1 MFTNAIHFSLESIVF
16 PWRHREKDINTITKP
31 PQPKFLSSIHLYGHA
46 REQEKREAAEK
57 DIREWES
64 KIVVDDVRFRNHRC
78 LPRTE
83 LTDKGAKSASALT
96 KLEDILKDPPLK
108 YSLKEGDLRLEK
120 VPPLGTL
127 SGTGRRGKIKDE
139 MKNGGYKPGPLEDR
153 SWLMEGNRIPV
164 LVDGQEG
171 KKDKEQDFK

>member
-1 MFTNAIHFSLESIVF
+1 M
-16 PWRHREKDINTITKP
+16 DTITKP
-31 PQPKFLSSIHLYGHA
+31 APPKFLSSVHLYGDA
-46 REQEKREAAEK
+46 REQEKRDAAEK
-57 DIREWES
+57 DMREWES
-64 KIVVDDVRFRNHRC
+64 KIVVDDVRFRSHRC

-96 KLEDILKDPPLK
+96 KLEDILKDPPQK
-108 YSLKEGDLRLEK
+108 FSLKEGDLRLEK

-127 SGTGRRGKIKDE
+127 GGSGRRGKVNDE
-139 MKNGGYKPGPLEDR
+139 MKNAGYKPGPLEER

-164 LVDGQEG
+164 VVDGREA